1 MIYNIAL
8 SLVEGIGHKTAKN
21 LLNKFE
27 NAETIFKSSIKDLSH
42 IEGVGAIRSK
52 AFKNKQV
59 LKRAEEILV
68 QHDKEGIDILFYKN
82 PSFPKR
88 LVQCEDA
95 PILLYY
101 KGNAHLNAQKM
112 LAIIGTRKNT
122 EYGAKMMEHMMEQF
136 QSISDLVIISGLAL
150 GIDGLAHRFA
160 LKNNI
165 PTIGVVAHGLDITY
179 PPSHKKLAQEMLAN
193 GGLLSEYP
201 LMSKIELA
209 NFPMRNRI
217 VAGLCD
223 ASIIVESDR
232 KGGAMIT
239 SKLAVGYNRE
249 VFAFPGRSIDSRSE
263 GCNELIK
270 KNMAQLIE
278 SGEDVLS
285 FMNWTDTQTK
295 NKPKQALLFT
305 QLNEQE
311 QLLIKLI
318 QEKEMIHADEL
329 KLKSALSDSKLASY
343 LLQLEMQN
351 IIKSLPG
358 KLYCMR

>member
-1 MIYNIAL
+1 
-8 SLVEGIGHKTAKN
+8 
-21 LLNKFE
+21 
-27 NAETIFKSSIKDLSH
+27 
-42 IEGVGAIRSK
+42 
-52 AFKNKQV
+52 
-59 LKRAEEILV
+59 
-68 QHDKEGIDILFYKN
+68 
-82 PSFPKR
+82 
-88 LVQCEDA
+88 
-95 PILLYY
+95 
-101 KGNAHLNAQKM
+101 
-112 LAIIGTRKNT
+112 
-122 EYGAKMMEHMMEQF
+122 
-136 QSISDLVIISGLAL
+136 
-150 GIDGLAHRFA
+150 
-160 LKNNI
+160 
-165 PTIGVVAHGLDITY
+165 
-179 PPSHKKLAQEMLAN
+179 
-193 GGLLSEYP
+193 
-201 LMSKIELA
+201 
-209 NFPMRNRI
+209 MRNRI

-223 ASIIVESDR
+223 ASIIVESDS

-239 SKLAVGYNRE
+239 SKLAVGYHRE
-249 VFAFPGRSIDSRSE
+249 VFAFPGRSIDSRSA

-278 SGEDVLS
+278 SGEDVLR

-318 QEKEMIHADEL
+318 QEKEMMHADEL

>member
-1 MIYNIAL
+1 
-8 SLVEGIGHKTAKN
+8 
-21 LLNKFE
+21 
-27 NAETIFKSSIKDLSH
+27 
-42 IEGVGAIRSK
+42 
-52 AFKNKQV
+52 
-59 LKRAEEILV
+59 
-68 QHDKEGIDILFYKN
+68 
-82 PSFPKR
+82 
-88 LVQCEDA
+88 
-95 PILLYY
+95 
-101 KGNAHLNAQKM
+101 M

-122 EYGAKMMEHMMEQF
+122 EYGAKMIDRMMEQF
-136 QSISDLVIISGLAL
+136 QVANDLVIVSGLAL
-150 GIDGLAHRFA
+150 GIDGLAHKSA
-160 LKNNI
+160 LKNNM
-165 PTIGVVAHGLDITY
+165 PTLGVVAHGLDIVY
-179 PPSHKKLAQEMLAN
+179 PSNHKKLAQEMLEK

-201 LMSKIELA
+201 LKSKIELA

-223 ASIIVESDR
+223 ASIIVESDV

-239 SKLAVGYNRE
+239 SKLAIGYNRE
-249 VFAFPGRSIDSRSE
+249 VFAFPGRSIDNRSA

-278 SGEDVLS
+278 SGDDVLK
-285 FMNWTDTQTK
+285 FMNWTNDQNK
-295 NKPKQALLFT
+295 NKAKQTLLFT

-351 IIKSLPG
+351 LIKSLPG
-358 KLYCMR
+358 KQYCMR